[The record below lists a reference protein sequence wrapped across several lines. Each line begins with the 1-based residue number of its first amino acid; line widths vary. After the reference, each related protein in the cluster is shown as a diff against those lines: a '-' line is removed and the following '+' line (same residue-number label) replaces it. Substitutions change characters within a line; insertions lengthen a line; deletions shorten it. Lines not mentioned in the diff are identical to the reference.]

1 MHRPRPRTIAAG
13 TLILLLAAAPF
24 IPRGEDDHG
33 SITPSSQQP
42 RFQPR
47 ESAAA
52 GITPISAQMRSEIAR
67 VAAATASVPQL
78 HGRIDPRTA
87 AAMAQCADLDGQRY
101 CLGVGFTEESPTA
114 IRARVVADA
123 APAHRTKHRK
133 ARVNTGDLSARGQA
147 QRLAAMTPAQRAT
160 AARRELTAAAHSVA
174 KVWLLRHEVQGV
186 PLPDGFLAA
195 HPEARVSTPSV
206 APRTAVTTAAAKS
219 ASASSTPS
227 ATVKTTTVARTSTAS
242 PSASPSASASS
253 TAVPTIAAS
262 VPVTY
267 PAKARIM
274 KRKQTAEQIRT
285 YWCGPTS
292 MQMITWGWK
301 QKDLGAA
308 HWAKRLHTTSG
319 GTAITD
325 MVRVVNRSTGWDR
338 SDHAGTYV
346 VLDVRGWSTSQF
358 YTLMQK
364 HIAQYRAPVIL
375 HPLLS
380 TRYFPYLP
388 YSGSG
393 HYQVGRGY
401 RTTKDGVQEIGYFEP
416 WNPQRFHPYVPY
428 VSRVQWL
435 PVSNVLAANKA
446 NSLHNIGL

>member
-13 TLILLLAAAPF
+13 ALILLLAAAPF

-33 SITPSSQQP
+33 SIAPSSEQP

-47 ESAAA
+47 DSSAV
-52 GITPISAQMRSEIAR
+52 GTTRITPEMRSEIER
-67 VAAATASVPQL
+67 VADATAGVPQV

-101 CLGVGFTEESPTA
+101 CLGVGFTDEAPAA
-114 IRARVVADA
+114 IQARVAADA
-123 APAHRTKHRK
+123 APARRTAHRRP
-133 ARVNTGDLSARGQA
+133 RVNTGDLSARGEA
-147 QRLAAMTPAQRAT
+147 KRLAAMTPAKRA
-160 AARRELTAAAHSVA
+160 AATRRELTRAARSVG
-174 KVWLLRHEVQGV
+174 KVWMLRHEIQGV
-186 PLPDGFLAA
+186 PLPDDFLAA
-195 HPEARVSTPSV
+195 HPEARVSTTTP
-206 APRTAVTTAAAKS
+206 AARAAVTTAAATKS
-219 ASASSTPS
+219 ASPTPT
-227 ATVKTTTVARTSTAS
+227 TVKATTAAAPRTGTAS
-242 PSASPSASASS
+242 PSATASA
-253 TAVPTIAAS
+253 TAAPTIAAS

-267 PAKARIM
+267 PVKKRIL
-274 KRKQTAEQIRT
+274 KRTQTAEQIRT

-301 QKDLGAA
+301 QKDRGAA
-308 HWAKRLHTTSG
+308 HWASKLHTTTG

-325 MVRVVNRSTGWDR
+325 MVRVVNRSTGWD
-338 SDHAGTYV
+338 DAAHAGTYV
-346 VLDVRGWSTSQF
+346 VLDVRGWSTAQF
-358 YTLMQK
+358 YALMQK

-401 RTTKDGVQEIGYFEP
+401 RTTADGVKEIGYFEP
-416 WNPQRFHPYVPY
+416 WNPQRFHPSVPY